1 MIDELRHAFELAQQ
15 QDEAMQQYIAALI
28 TQELAEDEI
37 EVSPELALVC
47 IHNGAVMMPLDLSF
61 PRAMRKLFFTII
73 LICHRR

>member
-37 EVSPELALVC
+37 EVSPELAEE
-47 IHNGAVMMPLDLSF
+47 
-61 PRAMRKLFFTII
+61 MRIAHDEI
-73 LICHRR
+73 AAGNVRDYEVYRRERFGHERK